1 VNEIIAGIRAE
12 LRDLA
17 DEKTRESGRR
27 FFKEPVKLYG
37 VKTAAVMKLADRTF
51 RELHNKDKTAVFPLC
66 EELFSSGCM
75 EESFIA
81 ARWSEKLHRQY
92 EPDDFGIF
100 ERWVDTYVT
109 NWASC
114 DTFCN
119 HTVGSFMEMFP
130 EYARRLT
137 AWARSENRWVRRGA
151 AVSLIVP
158 AKRGMF
164 LGEAFSIADILLI
177 DTEDL
182 VQKGYGWLLKEESRK
197 HQDEVLTFVL
207 ARKEKM
213 PRTALRYAIELMPPE
228 KRKLAMA
235 K

>member
-1 VNEIIAGIRAE
+1 MNDIIEGLRAG

-27 FFKEPVKLYG
+27 FFREPVKLYG
-37 VKTAAVMKLADRTF
+37 VKTAVVMNLADRTF
-51 RELHNKDKTAVFPLC
+51 RELHDKDKAAVFPLC

-81 ARWSEKLHRQY
+81 ARWSEKLHRQF
-92 EPDDFGIF
+92 EPGDFAVF
-100 ERWVDTYVT
+100 ERWVDAYIT

-130 EYARRLT
+130 EYTRRLT
-137 AWARSENRWVRRGA
+137 AWARSENRWVRRAA

-158 AKRGMF
+158 AKKGMF
-164 LGEAFSIADILLI
+164 LDEAFSIADLLLT
-177 DTEDL
+177 DTDDL
-182 VQKGYGWLLKEESRK
+182 VQKGYGWLLKEESRR
-197 HQDEVLTFVL
+197 HQDEVLEYVL
-207 ARKEKM
+207 VRKDRM

-235 K
+235 R

>member
-1 VNEIIAGIRAE
+1 MNGIIAGIRAE
-12 LRDLA
+12 LRVLA
-17 DEKTRESGRR
+17 DEKTRDSGRR

-51 RELHNKDKTAVFPLC
+51 RELGNRDKTTVFTLC

-92 EPDDFGIF
+92 EPDDFTVF
-100 ERWVDTYVT
+100 DRWVDTYIT

-114 DTFCN
+114 DSFCN
-119 HTVGSFMEMFP
+119 HTVGSFLEMFP
-130 EYARRLT
+130 EYVPRLT
-137 AWARSENRWVRRGA
+137 AWARSENRWMRRGA

-158 AKRGMF
+158 AKKGKF
-164 LGEAFSIADILLI
+164 LKEAFSLADLLLN
-177 DTEDL
+177 DDDDL
-182 VQKGYGWLLKEESRK
+182 VRKGYGWLLKEESRR
-197 HQDEVLTFVL
+197 HQDEVLAFVV
-207 ARKEKM
+207 ARKNRM

-228 KRKLAMA
+228 KRRLAME

>member
-1 VNEIIAGIRAE
+1 VNDSIAGIRAE

-37 VKTAAVMKLADRTF
+37 VKTASVMKLADRTF
-51 RELHNKDKTAVFPLC
+51 RELVNKDKTAVFSLC

-92 EPDDFGIF
+92 EPDDFTVF
-100 ERWVDTYVT
+100 ERWVDSYIT

-114 DTFCN
+114 DTLCN
-119 HTVGSFMEMFP
+119 HTIGSFLEMFP
-130 EYARRLT
+130 EYAQRLT
-137 AWARSENRWVRRGA
+137 AWARSKNRWIRRGA

-164 LGEAFSIADILLI
+164 LKEALSIADLLLT
-177 DTEDL
+177 DTDDL
-182 VQKGYGWLLKEESRK
+182 VQKGYGWLLKEESRR
-197 HQDEVLTFVL
+197 HEDEVLAFVL
-207 ARKEKM
+207 ERKERM

-228 KRKLAMA
+228 KRSLAME

>member
-1 VNEIIAGIRAE
+1 MKGIIAVIRAG

-17 DEKTRESGRR
+17 DKETRESGRR
-27 FFKEPVKLYG
+27 FFREPVKLYG

-51 RELHNKDKTAVFPLC
+51 RELGSQDKTLIFSLC

-81 ARWSEKLHRQY
+81 ARWSEKFHREF
-92 EPDDFGIF
+92 EPEDFAVF

-114 DTFCN
+114 DTLCN
-119 HTVGSFMEMFP
+119 HTVGSFLEMFP
-130 EYARRLT
+130 EYVPRLT
-137 AWARSENRWVRRGA
+137 AWTLSENRWMRRGA

-158 AKRGMF
+158 AKKGMF
-164 LGEAFSIADILLI
+164 LGEAFSIADLLLT
-177 DTEDL
+177 DTDDL
-182 VQKGYGWLLKEESRK
+182 VQKGYGWLLKEESRR
-197 HQDEVLTFVL
+197 HEDEVFAFVL
-207 ARKEKM
+207 ARKDRM
-213 PRTALRYAIELMPPE
+213 PRTALRYAIERMPPE
-228 KRKLAMA
+228 KRKMAMA

>member
-1 VNEIIAGIRAE
+1 MNDIIAGIRAG

-17 DEKTRESGRR
+17 DEKTRESGRH

-51 RELHNKDKTAVFPLC
+51 RELGKREKTEVFSLC

-81 ARWSEKLHRQY
+81 ARWSEKLHRKY
-92 EPDDFGIF
+92 EPEDFMVF

-114 DTFCN
+114 DSFCN
-119 HTVGSFMEMFP
+119 HTVGSFLEMFP
-130 EYARRLT
+130 KYAPGLT
-137 AWARSENRWVRRGA
+137 AWARSENRWMRRGA
-151 AVSLIVP
+151 AVSLIIP
-158 AKRGMF
+158 AKKGMF
-164 LGEAFSIADILLI
+164 LEEAFTIADLLLT
-177 DTEDL
+177 DTDDL
-182 VQKGYGWLLKEESRK
+182 VRKGYGWLLKEESRK
-197 HQDEVLTFVL
+197 HPDEVLAFVL
-207 ARKEKM
+207 ARRDRM

>member
-1 VNEIIAGIRAE
+1 MNGIIAGIRAG

-37 VKTAAVMKLADRTF
+37 VKTATVMKLADRTF
-51 RELHNKDKTAVFPLC
+51 RELVNMDKTAVFSLC

-92 EPDDFGIF
+92 EPDDFTVF
-100 ERWVDTYVT
+100 ERWVDSYVT

-114 DTFCN
+114 DTLCN
-119 HTVGSFMEMFP
+119 HTVGSFLEMFP
-130 EYARRLT
+130 EYVPRLT
-137 AWARSENRWVRRGA
+137 AWTQSENRWMRRAA

-158 AKRGMF
+158 AKRGLF
-164 LGEAFSIADILLI
+164 LGEAFSIADLLLT
-177 DTEDL
+177 DDDDL
-182 VQKGYGWLLKEESRK
+182 VRKGYGWLLKEESRR
-197 HQDEVLTFVL
+197 HQDEVLAFVL
-207 ARKEKM
+207 ERKDRM

-228 KRKLAMA
+228 KRRLAME

>member
-1 VNEIIAGIRAE
+1 
-12 LRDLA
+12 
-17 DEKTRESGRR
+17 
-27 FFKEPVKLYG
+27 
-37 VKTAAVMKLADRTF
+37 MKLADRTF
-51 RELHNKDKTAVFPLC
+51 RELGNSDKTAVFPLC
-66 EELFSSGCM
+66 EELFSSLCM

-81 ARWSEKLHRQY
+81 SRWSGKLHMQY
-92 EPDDFGIF
+92 EPDDFAVF

-114 DTFCN
+114 DTLCN
-119 HTVGSFMEMFP
+119 HTVGSFLEMFP
-130 EYARRLT
+130 EYATRLT
-137 AWARSENRWVRRGA
+137 VWAQSENRWMRRGA

-164 LGEAFSIADILLI
+164 LEEAFLIADLLLS

-182 VQKGYGWLLKEESRK
+182 VQKGYGWLLKEESRR
-197 HQDEVLTFVL
+197 HQDEVLAFVL
-207 ARKEKM
+207 ERKERM